1 MLVRL
6 PIARV
11 VSPRLRPLH
20 FSSGVPPADL
30 SSQVLAMANG
40 GLPALGTALSCWAV
54 VLASIVAGQRALLF
68 PTSALGGVGAPVG
81 ASDGRLVE
89 LDVSA
94 DAARPRGAGARL
106 AAVYF
111 EPAAPGKPTV
121 AYFHANA
128 DQLGWGVE
136 YIGATLHARFGWGF
150 YGVEFPGYGLLAE
163 RGGAPSEASIVW
175 ASARMLRHLTAARDD
190 GGGLGEDARNVV
202 LMGQSLGTAVAL
214 ELAARSREEAAAD
227 APRPF
232 AKVVLLSP
240 FLSIPEVAR
249 SALLPLRV
257 LPVPVLRAFVRD
269 PLDNAAAARR
279 LRRSASGGAT
289 RVQILHGDQ
298 DEIVPYSHGVEL
310 ASLIREAGDSA
321 TAEMVTVPKA
331 GHNDLWAPHY
341 ETSVLEA
348 IRDFVERP

>member
-1 MLVRL
+1 M
-6 PIARV
+6 A
-11 VSPRLRPLH
+11 
-20 FSSGVPPADL
+20 GVIKK
-30 SSQVLAMANG
+30 
-40 GLPALGTALSCWAV
+40 ALS
-54 VLASIVAGQRALLF
+54 
-68 PTSALGGVGAPVG
+68 P
-81 ASDGRLVE
+81 
-89 LDVSA
+89 
-94 DAARPRGAGARL
+94 
-106 AAVYF
+106 
-111 EPAAPGKPTV
+111 K
-121 AYFHANA
+121 
-128 DQLGWGVE
+128 
-136 YIGATLHARFGWGF
+136 
-150 YGVEFPGYGLLAE
+150 
-163 RGGAPSEASIVW
+163 
-175 ASARMLRHLTAARDD
+175 
-190 GGGLGEDARNVV
+190 
-202 LMGQSLGTAVAL
+202 
-214 ELAARSREEAAAD
+214 
-227 APRPF
+227 RPF

-298 DEIVPYSHGVEL
+298 DEIVPYSHGVQL

>member
-54 VLASIVAGQRALLF
+54 VLASIIAGQRGLLF

-81 ASDGRLVE
+81 ASGGRLVE

-94 DAARPRGAGARL
+94 GAARPRGAGERL

-111 EPAAPGKPTV
+111 APASPGKPTV
-121 AYFHANA
+121 AYFHTNA

-136 YIGATLHARFGWGF
+136 YIGATLHARFGWGCD
-150 YGVEFPGYGLLAE
+150 GVEFPGYGLLAE

-175 ASARMLRHLTAARDD
+175 ASARMLRHLTAARGD

-214 ELAARSREEAAAD
+214 ELAARSREGRRR
-227 APRPF
+227 PRTRGRRR
-232 AKVVLLSP
+232 SP
-240 FLSIPEVAR
+240 RSCCEPVPLHSGGRALR
-249 SALLPLRV
+249 SAPAPHAAR
-257 LPVPVLRAFVRD
+257 PRAPGLRAGPARQRRPRD
-269 PLDNAAAARR
+269 ACIGARP
-279 LRRSASGGAT
+279 AGAT

-298 DEIVPYSHGVEL
+298 DEIVPYSHGVQL
-310 ASLIREAGDSA
+310 ASLLREAGDA
-321 TAEMVTVPKA
+321 TTAEMVPVPKG
-331 GHNDLWAPHY
+331 GHNDLWAPRQGV
-341 ETSVLEA
+341 VLRRCELA
-348 IRDFVERP
+348 